1 MIFLKKMFHEICQK
15 RLQNGISMLPV
26 APIIINTSRKDL
38 GRHIILD
45 RMLDFKN
52 ENLFEM
58 DWFYK
63 YSFLLLK
70 ENWIIEV
77 TQN

>member
-1 MIFLKKMFHEICQK
+1 MKYAKKDSK
-15 RLQNGISMLPV
+15 KGLSMLPI
-26 APIIINTSRKDL
+26 APIIINTPRKAL

-63 YSFLLLK
+63 YRFLLLK